1 MTWKWNEHGIPTE
14 YLKPLAKLSNK
25 VGLKAPTLLDPT
37 LFDSLAAHVGRC
49 SSNIF
54 CSIKCWIEFAFD
66 QTLQPTILFDAA
78 MLQCVLPLF
87 QQSCVLT
94 RVTFVLLAN
103 HESLSYF
110 QAKAS
115 SIVCNRDGG
124 QGARGRRGC

>member
-78 MLQCVLPLF
+78 MLQCFAALPTKLCPDSSHVRIASQSRIAILF
-87 QQSCVLT
+87 
-94 RVTFVLLAN
+94 
-103 HESLSYF
+103 
-110 QAKAS
+110 S
-115 SIVCNRDGG
+115 S
-124 QGARGRRGC
+124 QGF